1 MIITDGIEFDR
12 YEVESVTL
20 NLKSC
25 KVTLKFIFIKGKNQ
39 VVRVKEF
46 EHNTNCD
53 VNINQVINEII
64 SKL

>member
-1 MIITDGIEFDR
+1 MIIDGIEFDR
-12 YEVESVTL
+12 YEVESVSL
-20 NLKSC
+20 NLNSC
-25 KVTLKFIFIKGKNQ
+25 KLTLKFIFIKGKKD